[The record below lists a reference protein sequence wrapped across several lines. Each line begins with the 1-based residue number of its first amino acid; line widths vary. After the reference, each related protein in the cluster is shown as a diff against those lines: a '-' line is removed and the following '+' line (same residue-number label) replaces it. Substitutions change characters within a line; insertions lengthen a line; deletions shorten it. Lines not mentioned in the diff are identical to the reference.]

1 MCDSC
6 IRAESGLI
14 NDTSLL
20 SGGSVEFRRRQRRP
34 KREGWPRRLCLSRDT
49 EPSPSGSICRTKR
62 TFSTHKRECFRY
74 RGRLDPEQ
82 PGAVDIK
89 ASGDDVP
96 ILLDCE
102 KLDADW
108 DGLRA
113 DAKEVFVAQLR
124 TKNEVEAGKAMLLE
138 AAERVVKDQALLP

>member
-1 MCDSC
+1 MF
-6 IRAESGLI
+6 
-14 NDTSLL
+14 SL
-20 SGGSVEFRRRQRRP
+20 SWKIGPQTARSRRQ
-34 KREGWPRRLCLSRDT
+34 
-49 EPSPSGSICRTKR
+49 
-62 TFSTHKRECFRY
+62 
-74 RGRLDPEQ
+74 
-82 PGAVDIK
+82 